1 MTLHLLD
8 LIDPRIDQYRAQQQQ
23 LIGQIKALEV
33 REQDIQLREQ
43 ELEKIDKAVW
53 EKVEKKA
60 AKKAKKQSLSTLDK
74 QNDNIVNLAQGK
86 AASTQQTT
94 INTADI
100 AGFMDNAENNS
111 SLIGTAVMIGAAL
124 IICITSAFFYRNKQ
138 AK

>member
-43 ELEKIDKAVW
+43 ELDKIDKAVW

-100 AGFMDNAENNS
+100 AGFMDTTETNS
-111 SLIGTAVMIGAAL
+111 SSIGTAVMIGAAL

>member
-8 LIDPRIDQYRAQQQQ
+8 LIDPRIDQYRTQQQQ

-43 ELEKIDKAVW
+43 ELDKIDKAVW

-74 QNDNIVNLAQGK
+74 QNDNVVNLAQGK

-111 SLIGTAVMIGAAL
+111 SSIGTAVMIGAAL